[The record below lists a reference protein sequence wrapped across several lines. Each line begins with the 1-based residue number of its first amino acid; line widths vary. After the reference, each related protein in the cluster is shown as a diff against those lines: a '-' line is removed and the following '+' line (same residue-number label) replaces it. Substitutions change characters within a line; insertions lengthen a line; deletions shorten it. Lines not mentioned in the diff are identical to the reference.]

1 MSSFRFTHPRLGTI
15 VVTGR
20 PNSGKL
26 SARWING
33 ELHVNVP
40 AAAPR
45 SHVIRTIESHVAD
58 FESMRPA
65 PRFRIGQTI
74 DCHNF
79 SIAIS
84 AGTLPMTKP
93 DIRLAADSTP
103 DFPRFVISIPPTQS
117 IESPQTTGAITG
129 CLHLAA
135 RRLAPAILL
144 PRARSLAARF
154 GLRVDTWEI
163 AHGKTTLGSCYPSQR
178 RIRLS
183 YMCVFL
189 DTELRDYI
197 ICHELAHLTEPGH
210 TPAFHRLCD
219 RYCEGHE
226 ARLIRRLHTYPWPVD
241 R

>member
-1 MSSFRFTHPRLGTI
+1 MASFRFTHPRLGT
-15 VVTGR
+15 VTVTGR

-33 ELHVNVP
+33 ELQINVP
-40 AAAPR
+40 AGAPR
-45 SHVIRTIESHVAD
+45 SHVMQAIESHTAD

-65 PRFRIGQTI
+65 PRYRIGQTI

-79 SIAIS
+79 SVTVCA
-84 AGTLPMTKP
+84 AHFPMTKP
-93 DIRLAADSTP
+93 DIGLASDSTP
-103 DFPRFVISIPPTQS
+103 DFPRFVISIPPTQPV
-117 IESPQTTGAITG
+117 ESPQTSATISRF
-129 CLHLAA
+129 LHLAA
-135 RRLAPAILL
+135 RRLAPAILI
-144 PRARSLAARF
+144 PRARSLAAGF
-154 GLRVDTWEI
+154 GLRVDKWEI
-163 AHGKTTLGSCYPSQR
+163 AHGKTTLGTCYPSGR

-189 DTELRDYI
+189 DQELRDYI

-219 RYCEGHE
+219 RYCSGRE
-226 ARLIRRLHTYPWPVD
+226 AMLVRRLHTFPWPVD